1 MSENANRNAG
11 VNAAANS
18 HIHHVRLED
27 IKQFAPEKLNHL
39 HRGGI
44 RQGASRTDIQA
55 QQMLDKIPPSQ
66 RAGVDG
72 RTAAA
77 GTKDYLSGKD
87 ASHIKPHSQGGS
99 SDPSNLKWEDA
110 RLNQARGSKPMTRQE
125 QIKLDAKAGLEN
137 ISGAL
142 QRGLEAAPKGVLVG
156 AITTVPFSLLRNAL
170 RVVRGEIS
178 SEEATLE
185 TAKDTAIGGAVGGIT
200 AFTVTTVAAACP
212 PVAMVL
218 AAISPA
224 LLVAGGAG
232 MVYEF
237 FKILDDHKQQ
247 AREYYES
254 LTQQQLSNLQQ
265 IEKELIYEHKKN
277 LTFLAESRALSD
289 EITNRHR
296 KAGVE
301 GALERLQESRAI
313 AISLGARESESRLLS
328 HSNQL
333 FLPPNN

>member
-1 MSENANRNAG
+1 MSEDANRNAG

-44 RQGASRTDIQA
+44 RQGASRADVQA

-72 RTAAA
+72 QTAAA
-77 GTKDYLSGKD
+77 RAKDYLSGKD

-110 RLNQARGSKPMTRQE
+110 SPNRARGSKPMTRQE

-137 ISGAL
+137 MSGAL
-142 QRGLEAAPKGVLVG
+142 QRGLEAAPKGAVVG
-156 AITTVPFSLLRNAL
+156 AVTTLPFSLLRNTL

-185 TAKDTAIGGAVGGIT
+185 TVKDTAIGGAVGGAT

-247 AREYYES
+247 VKQYYES
-254 LTQQQLSNLQQ
+254 LSQQQLSNLQQ
-265 IEKELIYEHKKN
+265 IDNELIYEHKKS
-277 LTFLAESRALSD
+277 LTFLAEARELSE
-289 EITNRHR
+289 EITNRPR
-296 KAGVE
+296 KAGIE
-301 GALERLQESRAI
+301 SALNRLQESIAI
-313 AISLGARESESRLLS
+313 ATSLSAKESDSRLLS
-328 HSNQL
+328 NPNQL